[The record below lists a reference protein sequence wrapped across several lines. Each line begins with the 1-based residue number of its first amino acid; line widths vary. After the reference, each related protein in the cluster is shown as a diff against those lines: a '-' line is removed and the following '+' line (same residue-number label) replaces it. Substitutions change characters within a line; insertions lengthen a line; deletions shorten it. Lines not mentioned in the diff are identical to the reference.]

1 MKLYYDVVID
11 NAPLDVPIEVELVQ
25 GDLNIV
31 IGQVPE
37 LQLSLS
43 PRGGSLEQ
51 AASAVLNSVATK
63 MVEDNKGRL
72 SSMLSGRE
80 INITSV
86 ESFTVG
92 GISISVDELEV
103 SSHSVGSEQ
112 HLMLVPTLSVGSR

>member
-1 MKLYYDVVID
+1 MKLYYDVVIG

-37 LQLSLS
+37 LQLSLN
-43 PRGGSLEQ
+43 PRGGGLEQ
-51 AASAVLNSVATK
+51 VMSDVLEPLAAK

-86 ESFTVG
+86 ENFTVG

>member
-43 PRGGSLEQ
+43 PRGGSVEQ

>member
-43 PRGGSLEQ
+43 PRGGGLEQ
-51 AASAVLNSVATK
+51 VVSDVLEPLAAK

>member
-43 PRGGSLEQ
+43 PRGGSVEQ

-112 HLMLVPTLSVGSR
+112 HLMLVPTL

>member
-37 LQLSLS
+37 LQLSLN
-43 PRGGSLEQ
+43 PRGGGLEQ
-51 AASAVLNSVATK
+51 VVSDVLEPLAAK

-86 ESFTVG
+86 ESFSVG

>member
-37 LQLSLS
+37 LQLSLN
-43 PRGGSLEQ
+43 PRGGGLEQ
-51 AASAVLNSVATK
+51 VVSDVLEPLAAK

>member
-37 LQLSLS
+37 LQLSLN
-43 PRGGSLEQ
+43 PRGGGLEQ
-51 AASAVLNSVATK
+51 VVSDVLEPLAAK

-80 INITSV
+80 INIISV
-86 ESFTVG
+86 ESFSVG

-103 SSHSVGSEQ
+103 SSHSVGSEH

>member
-1 MKLYYDVVID
+1 MKLYYDVVIG

-37 LQLSLS
+37 LQLSLN
-43 PRGGSLEQ
+43 PRGGGLEQ
-51 AASAVLNSVATK
+51 VVSDVLEPLAAK

-92 GISISVDELEV
+92 GISISVDELDA

>member
-11 NAPLDVPIEVELVQ
+11 NAPLDVPIEVELVR

-37 LQLSLS
+37 LQLSLN
-43 PRGGSLEQ
+43 PRGGGLEQ
-51 AASAVLNSVATK
+51 VVSDVLEPLAAK

-92 GISISVDELEV
+92 GISIWVDELEV

>member
-1 MKLYYDVVID
+1 MKLYYDVVIG
-11 NAPLDVPIEVELVQ
+11 NAPLDVPIEVELVR

-37 LQLSLS
+37 LQLSLN
-43 PRGGSLEQ
+43 PRGGGLEQ
-51 AASAVLNSVATK
+51 VVSDVLEPLAAK

>member
-11 NAPLDVPIEVELVQ
+11 NAPLDVPVEVELVR

-37 LQLSLS
+37 LQLSLN
-43 PRGGSLEQ
+43 PRGGGLEQ
-51 AASAVLNSVATK
+51 VVSDVLEPLADK

-86 ESFTVG
+86 ESFSVG